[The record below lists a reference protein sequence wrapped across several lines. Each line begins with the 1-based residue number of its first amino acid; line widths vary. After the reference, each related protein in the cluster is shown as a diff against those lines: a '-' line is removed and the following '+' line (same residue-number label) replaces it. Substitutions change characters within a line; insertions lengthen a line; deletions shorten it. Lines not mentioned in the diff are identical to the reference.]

1 MPQMMQMQQHYQ
13 DKMINAVLNHIKAG
27 MNDRAP
33 DLFLPSYETT
43 LIHAFDR
50 TCSRLLVMKT
60 FLSMCQGEHLGR
72 VGGTVL
78 RSVRSK

>member
-43 LIHAFDR
+43 LIHAFR
-50 TCSRLLVMKT
+50 QNMLSRLLV
-60 FLSMCQGEHLGR
+60 
-72 VGGTVL
+72 TVNYYKVYPL
-78 RSVRSK
+78 NKSVPP

>member
-1 MPQMMQMQQHYQ
+1 MMQMQQHYQ

-43 LIHAFDR
+43 LIHAFRQNMKPAACYEDIPVNVSRR
-50 TCSRLLVMKT
+50 TPRKS
-60 FLSMCQGEHLGR
+60 GR
-72 VGGTVL
+72 NG
-78 RSVRSK
+78 S